1 MKSGLSVLIAA
12 VVMAT
17 ALLADAHSAAT
28 PEPKTTAATL
38 QRLEREFMK
47 AVADKGAQGYLSYYA
62 TDAVG
67 IPDGEGFLRG
77 RNEIA
82 KRAGYFDDKRNHMT
96 WTPLGADVATS
107 GDLGYTFGTYEFH
120 GVDKDNQPMV
130 SIGKYTTIW
139 KLQQD
144 GSWKVVLD
152 MANTS
157 PIPGSSGPT
166 RRVPLI

>member
-1 MKSGLSVLIAA
+1 MKSSLSVLIAA
-12 VVMAT
+12 LLIAT
-17 ALLADAHSAAT
+17 TLLADARSAAP
-28 PEPKTTAATL
+28 PEPKATAATL

-47 AVADKGAQGYLSYYA
+47 AVAEEGAPGYLSYYA
-62 TDAVG
+62 DDAVG
-67 IPDGEGFLRG
+67 VPDGGGFLRG
-77 RNEIA
+77 KKEIA
-82 KRAGYFDDKRNHMT
+82 KRAGYLDNKSNHMT

-120 GVDKDNQPMV
+120 GVDKDNAPVV
-130 SIGKYTTIW
+130 SVGKYTTIW

-157 PIPGSSGPT
+157 PLPGNSQPT
-166 RRVPLI
+166 RRLPLI

>member
-12 VVMAT
+12 WVIAT
-17 ALLADAHSAAT
+17 TLLANARSAVT
-28 PEPKTTAATL
+28 PEPKATAATL

-47 AVADKGAQGYLSYYA
+47 SVAEKGTQGYLSYYA
-62 TDAVG
+62 DDAVG
-67 IPDGEGFLRG
+67 VPDGGGFLRG

-82 KRAGYFDDKRNHMT
+82 KRAGYFDNKRNHMT

-120 GVDKDNQPMV
+120 GVDKDNKPMV

-157 PIPGSSGPT
+157 PMPGNPQPT
-166 RRVPLI
+166 RRLPLI